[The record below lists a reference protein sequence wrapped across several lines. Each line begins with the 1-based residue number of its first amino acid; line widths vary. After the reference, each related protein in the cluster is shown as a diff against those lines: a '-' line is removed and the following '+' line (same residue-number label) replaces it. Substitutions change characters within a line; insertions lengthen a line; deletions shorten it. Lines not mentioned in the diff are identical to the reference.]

1 MKTIIPI
8 TDEINYDQ
16 WLSVWEVSTEAQLSD
31 AVNEN
36 TWKNLCD
43 PDVPLFGFIA
53 FDDGGKPVGLLH
65 YALHVTSG
73 AIEPAVYMQDLFV
86 LTDYRRRGYARALM
100 KAFLTRGQTE
110 QWDRAIWLVQDDNQ
124 AADSLYDEF
133 ATKLQFNFYIHGIAM
148 LKRLMN

>member
-1 MKTIIPI
+1 M
-8 TDEINYDQ
+8 
-16 WLSVWEVSTEAQLSD
+16 
-31 AVNEN
+31 
-36 TWKNLCD
+36 
-43 PDVPLFGFIA
+43 
-53 FDDGGKPVGLLH
+53 
-65 YALHVTSG
+65 
-73 AIEPAVYMQDLFV
+73 